1 MPLLPKAIAIRPCQP
16 VDLPRLMA
24 LWLPST
30 IAAHPFVKESYWL
43 ESATLVR
50 ENYLPR
56 AHSWA
61 YWHQGE
67 IVGFISVLDQRF
79 IGALFVDQAFHGR
92 GVGQAL
98 MAHVQQRY
106 PRLSLEVYQQ
116 NLRACAFYHKQGFQV
131 TQRLLN
137 EETQA
142 YTLIMNWSATV

>member
-1 MPLLPKAIAIRPCQP
+1 MPLLPKAAVIRPCHP
-16 VDLPRLMA
+16 EDMGRLMA

-30 IAAHPFVKESYWL
+30 IAAHPFVKESYWQ

-56 AHSWA
+56 AQSWA

-79 IGALFVDQAFHGR
+79 IGALFVEQAFHGH

-106 PRLSLEVYQQ
+106 PQLSLEVYQQ
-116 NLRACAFYHKQGFQV
+116 NLRACAFYHKLGFQV
-131 TQRLLN
+131 TQRLFN

-142 YTLIMNWSATV
+142 YTLIMNWPSAV